1 MSLILPFNIGLLNL
15 WICTVLLWSLGILAS
30 SIFSGG
36 LKRAVTLPEMSA
48 REKAVYSI
56 WLGLQFLLYGY
67 SIFVPFACKSIWF
80 YPGLIIYILGLAM
93 NLRGG
98 YDYRTTPQDKLV
110 TKGIFQISRNPDYF
124 TAFLAYIGMGLLG
137 GAWPILM
144 LALVHFLLYQ
154 ITVKYEERMCAKL
167 WPDEF
172 PEYKR
177 KVAKNF
183 LFF

>member
-1 MSLILPFNIGLLNL
+1 MSLIPTFRIGLLNL
-15 WICTVLLWSLGILAS
+15 WICTVLLWSLGISAS
-30 SIFSGG
+30 FLFGG
-36 LKRAVTLPEMSA
+36 GIKRAVTLPQMSVK
-48 REKAVYSI
+48 EKAIYSI
-56 WLGLQFLLYGY
+56 WMGLQFLLYIY
-67 SIFVPFACKSIWF
+67 SIFVPFVFKSIWF
-80 YPGLIIYILGLAM
+80 YPGIVIYILGLIM
-93 NLRGG
+93 SLRNT
-98 YDYRTTPQDKLV
+98 YDYSTTPRDKLV

-124 TAFLAYIGMGLLG
+124 SAFLAYIGMGLLG